1 MLLRS
6 FDEMLTAYGI
16 DELEKSDQADRSG
29 MLMLCPYA
37 VLFEGS
43 YDEYYGIQNWY
54 NQNIRVYSIPFFFYG
69 KLDYDY
75 GFFEFFFDDPAIA
88 QRIAELIP
96 GFYSIYPNGKRMRT
110 AGYDTLIVLE
120 EGK

>member
-37 VLFEGS
+37 VLFKDHMMNITVFKTGITKTYGYIQFLFCFMASWIMTMAFSSSFLMMLLLHSGS
-43 YDEYYGIQNWY
+43 
-54 NQNIRVYSIPFFFYG
+54 
-69 KLDYDY
+69 
-75 GFFEFFFDDPAIA
+75 
-88 QRIAELIP
+88 
-96 GFYSIYPNGKRMRT
+96 PN
-110 AGYDTLIVLE
+110 
-120 EGK
+120 

>member
-54 NQNIRVYSIPFFFYG
+54 NQNIRVYSIPFCFMASWIMTMAFSSSF
-69 KLDYDY
+69 LTM
-75 GFFEFFFDDPAIA
+75 
-88 QRIAELIP
+88 LVLP
-96 GFYSIYPNGKRMRT
+96 G
-110 AGYDTLIVLE
+110 VLLN
-120 EGK
+120 